1 MHKYQ
6 ELKQYIE
13 KAERICVFTGAGI
26 SCPSGI
32 PDFRSADGLY
42 NQDGMGHYSPEQII
56 SHSFFVSHT
65 DMFYEF
71 YKDKMIY
78 ETAKPNSAHI
88 FFADLEK
95 KGKKVSI
102 VTQNIDGLHQAAGST
117 KVFELHGSIHRN
129 YCTNCGEFYNL
140 SYIVDSKGVPKCL
153 KCGAVIKPDVV
164 LYEEPLDEKEINGAV
179 DAISNSDLLIVA
191 GTSLTVYPAA
201 SFIRYFNGEK
211 IVLIN
216 KSETQYDNIADL
228 CFNED
233 IIKVI
238 EKIKGV

>member
-1 MHKYQ
+1 
-6 ELKQYIE
+6 
-13 KAERICVFTGAGI
+13 
-26 SCPSGI
+26 
-32 PDFRSADGLY
+32 
-42 NQDGMGHYSPEQII
+42 
-56 SHSFFVSHT
+56 
-65 DMFYEF
+65 
-71 YKDKMIY
+71 MIY

-179 DAISNSDLLIVA
+179 EAISSSDLLIVV

-201 SFIRYFNGEK
+201 SFIRYFHGDK
-211 IVLIN
+211 TVLIN
-216 KSETQYDNIADL
+216 KSETQLDNVANL

-238 EKIKGV
+238 EKIKRV